1 MPLEIHPEAHPVAR
15 GLSAI
20 RALLLRR
27 FFHVLHWRRAHPAFE
42 VGPVLLLETVDADPS
57 SRRAR
62 IHAAV
67 ERLIALA
74 HFLPLMPPV
83 TFDDLRDQLFGG
95 DLLEVLLAVLRKV
108 AVARRK
114 RNTAGQILIGRP
126 LEAQPPVQLVL
137 RHAGVDRP
145 YANAALHLGAQ

>member
-1 MPLEIHPEAHPVAR
+1 MPLEIHPETHAVAR

-27 FFHVLHWRRAHPAFE
+27 LFHVLHWRRAHPAFE
-42 VGPVLLLETVDADPS
+42 VGPVLLLETVDAAPS

-74 HFLPLMPPV
+74 HLLPLVP
-83 TFDDLRDQLFGG
+83 TIALDDLRHQLFGG
-95 DLLEVLLAVLRKV
+95 DLLEVLFADRKST
-108 AVARRK
+108 RL
-114 RNTAGQILIGRP
+114 NSS
-126 LEAQPPVQLVL
+126 
-137 RHAGVDRP
+137 
-145 YANAALHLGAQ
+145 HLG